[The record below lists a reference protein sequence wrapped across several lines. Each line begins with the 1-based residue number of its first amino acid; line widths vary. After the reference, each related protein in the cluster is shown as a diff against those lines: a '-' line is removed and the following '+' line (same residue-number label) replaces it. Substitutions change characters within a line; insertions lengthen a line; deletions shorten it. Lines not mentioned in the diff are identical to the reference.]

1 MRKKET
7 SAVLMLTGLIFMIVA
22 CVFACLSF
30 GEITQHMNKQY
41 TETKELIEMFSYVV
55 GAIISVII
63 SYGALLIELF
73 KSVGY
78 LEKRYDKRK
87 N

>member
-1 MRKKET
+1 MRKRET
-7 SAVLMLTGLIFMIVA
+7 NAVLMLVGVIFMIVA

-41 TETKELIEMFSYVV
+41 IETKELIKMISYVV